1 MPFSDRWHTLLEE
14 CEDLSADTSLV
25 TPLSHERF
33 RITDTQEHRVII
45 EFVDT
50 GEARPLQREH
60 FERLYQN
67 IQDTPDAF
75 ALDRLPT
82 DAEPL
87 AAVLSLHPRFEID
100 ERDGVITETDSPT
113 GTQLVD
119 TDDHDAAAPERT
131 EPDVSIYADAL
142 LLVDA
147 LERHDLT
154 ALAELDT
161 GALANLYT
169 LLSDVQRNANDL
181 RKEVA
186 DILLDRLHHDRPVAG
201 QYGSIQRTSRRT
213 KSLKDETEVL
223 ATLEAVGIDPDQV
236 MSVDSKKV
244 DDALEVTEL
253 SERDVYEIEE
263 RAYVRKAEVD
273 EERKESRLQGLKD
286 QLAASDDPEAET
298 LRREVEELEGR
309 IEDLTEFRTGQ
320 EFRTET

>member
-1 MPFSDRWHTLLEE
+1 MSFTGSWHALLEE
-14 CEDLSADTSLV
+14 CEDLPEDASLV
-25 TPLSHERF
+25 TPLTHERF

-45 EFVDT
+45 EFMDT
-50 GEARPLQREH
+50 GKVRPLQRDH

-100 ERDGVITETDSPT
+100 ERDGVITETDAPT
-113 GTQLVD
+113 GTQLAEA
-119 TDDHDAAAPERT
+119 DDHNAATPERT

-147 LERHDLT
+147 LERHDLA
-154 ALAELDT
+154 ALADLDT
-161 GALANLYT
+161 GVLVNLYT

-186 DILLDRLHHDRPVAG
+186 DILLDRLHHDHPVAG
-201 QYGSIQRTSRRT
+201 QYGSVQRTSRRR
-213 KSLKDETEVL
+213 KSLKDDAEVL
-223 ATLEAVGIDPDQV
+223 AILEAAGIDPDQV

-263 RAYVRKAEVD
+263 RSYVRKAEVD

-286 QLAASDDPEAET
+286 RLATSDDPEAET
-298 LRREVEELEGR
+298 LRREVEELEAR

-320 EFRTET
+320 EFRTES